1 MSGEA
6 VAMGKETNKLMDVLI
21 YVLFASV
28 VIPVIAI
35 NINGMT
41 GDTGN
46 YSAAEIVV
54 LGLITTLI
62 VLGVAY
68 SIYKKLF

>member
-1 MSGEA
+1 MAKGLH
-6 VAMGKETNKLMDVLI
+6 VKELMDVLI

-28 VIPVIAI
+28 VLPIIAI
-35 NINGMT
+35 NIRAMA
-41 GDTGN
+41 GDSGN
-46 YSAAEIVV
+46 FSASEIVV

-68 SIYKKLF
+68 AIIKTLF

>member
-1 MSGEA
+1 MA
-6 VAMGKETNKLMDVLI
+6 KKLHVKELMDVLI

-28 VIPVIAI
+28 VLPIIAI
-35 NINGMT
+35 NIRGMT
-41 GDTGN
+41 GDSGN
-46 YSAAEIVV
+46 FSASEIVV

-68 SIYKKLF
+68 AIIKTLF

>member
-1 MSGEA
+1 
-6 VAMGKETNKLMDVLI
+6 MGKKLHVKELMDVLI

-28 VIPVIAI
+28 VLPIIAI
-35 NINGMT
+35 NISAMT

-46 YSAAEIVV
+46 FSASEIVV

-68 SIYKKLF
+68 AIIKTLF

>member
-1 MSGEA
+1 
-6 VAMGKETNKLMDVLI
+6 MGKKLHVKELMDVLI

-28 VIPVIAI
+28 VLPIIAI
-35 NINGMT
+35 NIRAMT
-41 GDTGN
+41 GDSGN
-46 YSAAEIVV
+46 FSASEIVV

-68 SIYKKLF
+68 AIIKTLF

>member
-1 MSGEA
+1 
-6 VAMGKETNKLMDVLI
+6 MGKETNKLMDVLI

>member
-1 MSGEA
+1 
-6 VAMGKETNKLMDVLI
+6 MDVLI

-28 VIPVIAI
+28 VLPIIAI
-35 NINGMT
+35 NIRAMT
-41 GDTGN
+41 GDSGN
-46 YSAAEIVV
+46 FSASEIVV

-68 SIYKKLF
+68 AIIKTLF